1 MKKIIITITF
11 LIITLI
17 SFSQV
22 KSTLSVTRVVK
33 ESGIFKSPPP
43 SKTVNIQVDVEK
55 ALKETKEEES
65 LGLDLPYRFGKG
77 VEVNY
82 TLENSGDWFE
92 TEGGRVCSP
101 LHFH

>member
-11 LIITLI
+11 LIVTLI

-43 SKTVNIQVDVEK
+43 SKTINIKVDVVP
-55 ALKETKEEES
+55 KEI
-65 LGLDLPYRFGKG
+65 
-77 VEVNY
+77 
-82 TLENSGDWFE
+82 
-92 TEGGRVCSP
+92 
-101 LHFH
+101 